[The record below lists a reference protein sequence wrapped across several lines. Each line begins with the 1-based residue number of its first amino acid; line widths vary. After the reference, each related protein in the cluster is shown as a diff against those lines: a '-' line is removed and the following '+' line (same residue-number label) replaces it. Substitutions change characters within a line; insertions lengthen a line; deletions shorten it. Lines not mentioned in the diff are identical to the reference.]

1 MSAAPETFPSRF
13 RPMAYAD
20 VREVIAIEERVYPF
34 PWTETIFK
42 DCLRVGYCCR
52 VLEVN
57 GRIEAYG
64 IMSTGAGEAHV
75 LNLCVRPEAQSRGL
89 ARRLLKHL
97 FNWARLFHI
106 KTVFL
111 EVRPSNV
118 RAVRLYQRMGFCEVG
133 IRKSYYPDTNGR
145 EDALVMAMEL

>member
-1 MSAAPETFPSRF
+1 
-13 RPMAYAD
+13 MAYAD
-20 VREVIAIEERVYPF
+20 VREVIAIEECAYPF
-34 PWTETIFK
+34 PWTEPIFK

-52 VLEVN
+52 VLEIN

-75 LNLCVRPEAQSRGL
+75 LNLCVRPEAQGRGL
-89 ARRLLKHL
+89 ARRMLKHL
-97 FNWARLFHI
+97 LNWARMFDV

-118 RAVRLYQRMGFCEVG
+118 RAVRLYQGMGFCEVG
-133 IRKSYYPDTNGR
+133 IRGGYYPDKIGR
-145 EDALVMAMEL
+145 EDALVMGKDL